1 MIREVLDELNDVQ
14 KEQKTEQPKTPAA
27 NATRKPLTGSTSASV
42 SSSFGNSHLI
52 ASCLMLLSQ
61 FQQQTGLVENMNSQL
76 FIEYMDN
83 INKALRHS
91 NPQVRKQAEGLFK
104 ILYASFGE

>member
-14 KEQKTEQPKTPAA
+14 KEQKAEQPKTPAPG
-27 NATRKPLTGSTSASV
+27 ATRKALTSSTSASV

-61 FQQQTGLVENMNSQL
+61 FQQQTGLVDNKNSQL

-91 NPQVRKQAEGLFK
+91 NP
-104 ILYASFGE
+104 